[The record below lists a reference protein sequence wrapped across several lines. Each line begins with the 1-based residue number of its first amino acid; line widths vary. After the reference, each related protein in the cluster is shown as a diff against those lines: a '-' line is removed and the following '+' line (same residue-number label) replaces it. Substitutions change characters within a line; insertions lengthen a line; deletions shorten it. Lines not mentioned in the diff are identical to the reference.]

1 MQLVWTERSHPITGG
16 FVLSVLFHVFLFVFA
31 LVVVPLFRLEIDETP
46 PGIEATI
53 VSDINAAPKVDKQG
67 KPEDQPKPPTPPA
80 PEVKKPE
87 PPKPAPPVT
96 PPPQSATPPQA
107 AEQQAVAVPD
117 ETKKAD
123 QPKKEEKKPEEKK
136 PPAKKPDEVKKQK
149 QQDQDFNK
157 LLANLAKEQ
166 PAPDTQEKTKP
177 KAQPAPAKPTTG
189 QLAPNTTDGPPM
201 TANENSLIAAQL
213 VPCWNFDSGVANP
226 ENYSDI
232 TVRISVRE
240 DGTITAA
247 ELVDTGRLGDPTY
260 RSVADSALRTVQNPQ
275 CNVLKL
281 PQGKYWP
288 QMDIVFDLAKAIN
301 GGY

>member
-31 LVVVPLFRLEIDETP
+31 LVVVPLFRLQIDETP

-123 QPKKEEKKPEEKK
+123 QPKKEEKKP
-136 PPAKKPDEVKKQK
+136 PAKKPDEVKKEK

-201 TANENSLIAAQL
+201 TANENSAIAQQFIL
-213 VPCWNFDSGVANP
+213 CWQYDPGTPNP
-226 ENYSDI
+226 ENYAVE
-232 TVRISVRE
+232 VRIAVRE
-240 DGTITAA
+240 DGYVTSAQ
-247 ELVDTGRLGDPTY
+247 LLDTSRLGDPTY
-260 RSVADSALRTVQNPQ
+260 RAVADAAVRAMQNPACQ
-275 CNVLKL
+275 PLKF
-281 PQGKYWP
+281 PNGKYWP